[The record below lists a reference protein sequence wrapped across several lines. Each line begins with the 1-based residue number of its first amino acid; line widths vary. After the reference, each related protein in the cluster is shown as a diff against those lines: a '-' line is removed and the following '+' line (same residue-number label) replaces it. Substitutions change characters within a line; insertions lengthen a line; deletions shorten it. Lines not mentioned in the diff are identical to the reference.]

1 MVKKMNPQHNDMKRS
16 EVDAANFALEVL
28 KSERPVLVAFTTQWS
43 RPCHVLGS
51 VLDEIASSHPEM
63 LKVVWVNAD
72 ENPDLG
78 LWYDIQ
84 AVPTLLYFVA
94 GNVRTKIVG
103 TSTKAAILSKLQA
116 VSNTAVDTKG
126 RRRQEGN
133 A

>member
-1 MVKKMNPQHNDMKRS
+1 MNPKHNNLKRL
-16 EVDAANFALEVL
+16 EVDAANFDLEVL
-28 KSERPVLVAFTTQWS
+28 KSEQPVLVAFATLWS
-43 RPCHVLGS
+43 RPCHVLES
-51 VLDEIASSHPEM
+51 VLDEIASSCPEM

-103 TSTKAAILSKLQA
+103 TATKAAILSKLEA
-116 VSNTAVDTKG
+116 VSNTDADTKG
-126 RRRQEGN
+126 HRRHEEN